1 MADLELL
8 TRHQVEKLIGI
19 KRSTIYKLMREGVF
33 PEPLKI
39 SDGTVRWPKA
49 ELETWLNSLP
59 RARGER
65 AGPNH
70 PNKKPTG

>member
-1 MADLELL
+1 MAEFQLL
-8 TRHQVEKLIGI
+8 TRRQVEKLIGI
-19 KRSTIYKLMREGVF
+19 KRSTIYKLMREGLF

-49 ELETWLNSLP
+49 ELETWLKSRP

-65 AGPNH
+65 RSQPS
-70 PNKKPTG
+70 K